1 MRILQSIYRHLFFCA
16 FVLVISVDIK
26 AETPPINIHCPCEI
40 ERINQTKAKVSFSIA
55 FQKEIAESGSL

>member
-1 MRILQSIYRHLFFCA
+1 MRTLQSIFGGLLLCA
-16 FVLVISVDIK
+16 FVLALSFDIK

-55 FQKEIAESGSL
+55 FQKEID